1 MYTTLLCDLLACY
14 DDAGVTSQEDKMV
27 KDTDGMDKQRTG
39 GGTWAATDDVL
50 PGVCI
55 VGDQGKMGRM
65 FSERFRLAGYRVC
78 GVDRHAPKG
87 PGLHEEGLADA
98 LATAR
103 IVLLCVP
110 ASAIRDALAFVAPR
124 LDPGRHLLMDITSV
138 KSLPMVWMDE
148 AYDGETVGAH
158 PLFGPDPSLADMRV
172 ALVRGGKAKD
182 QSCARAE
189 ELFRRMG
196 CTVFWTS
203 AREHDAGVGIAQSLN
218 FALSAAFFC
227 ALARR
232 EGIKPFLTPSFK
244 RHLESARKHLTQDT
258 AMFCE
263 FTAMNPEF
271 PAALSEYQGVL
282 KEAAGGNLAEIA
294 AEARVWYEENSPAG

>member
-1 MYTTLLCDLLACY
+1 MANGTN
-14 DDAGVTSQEDKMV
+14 
-27 KDTDGMDKQRTG
+27 RTG
-39 GGTWAATDDVL
+39 KTRARTETEDSL
-50 PGVCI
+50 PGICI

-65 FSERFRLAGYRVC
+65 FSERFRLAGYRVS
-78 GVDRHAPKG
+78 GVDRSAPDG
-87 PGLHEEGLADA
+87 PASAPDEKGLAAA
-98 LATAR
+98 LAASR
-103 IVLLCVP
+103 LVLLCVP
-110 ASAIRDALAFVAPR
+110 VNALVDALAFVAPR

-138 KSLPMVWMDE
+138 KSLPMLWMDE
-148 AYDGETVGAH
+148 AYGGETIGAH
-158 PLFGPDPSLADMRV
+158 PLFGPNPALADMRV

-182 QSCARAE
+182 QSCAQAE

-196 CTVFWTS
+196 CAVFWTS

-232 EGIKPFLTPSFK
+232 RDIKPFLTPSFK

-271 PAALSEYQGVL
+271 PAALAEYQGVL
-282 KEAAGGNLAEIA
+282 KEAAGGKLAEIA